1 MVEDKL
7 IIPEEFKNY
16 LNQVADIESN
26 ATNRSPAHVM
36 DDKSNE
42 LNQNSAIANNAAHQN
57 TATAASANSQN
68 NQALNVHGWRNPT
81 SSLYPMSSPL
91 TQPQSPASVISQIMP
106 SSPQHLLSGM
116 CLLDRFVAPV
126 RFSAFSSLPSI
137 LPLFLR
143 IGQSPNNMSLPNQ
156 LQSQMP
162 HHQMQQP
169 SPMNGNFENH
179 GYSTSTNHQPPPYP
193 MYYNNQQTHSEAA
206 GAAGAAAGPTQLPY
220 NNYSGCKHNNSS
232 QYPMNSTQMHP
243 PNGMYSTNM
252 NYANSTINNANG
264 KFGETPK
271 IDQYQLVL
279 LAYAI
284 PHTLLSLS
292 PPLALCA
299 LFDAQVQ
306 IMAAARMHARKC
318 PATTI
323 VPTKVQ

>member
-57 TATAASANSQN
+57 TATAAGANSQN

-116 CLLDRFVAPV
+116 CIRVCEMFPWAKPQ
-126 RFSAFSSLPSI
+126 FSPLPTI
-137 LPLFLR
+137 PPLFLV

-193 MYYNNQQTHSEAA
+193 MYYNNQQNHSEAA
-206 GAAGAAAGPTQLPY
+206 GAAGTAAGPTQLPY

-243 PNGMYSTNM
+243 PNGMYNTNM

-264 KFGETPK
+264 KFDETPN

-279 LAYAI
+279 YTCNSL
-284 PHTLLSLS
+284 HSSLSLS
-292 PPLALCA
+292 LVLCA
-299 LFDAQVQ
+299 PFHAQVQ

-318 PATTI
+318 PATTT